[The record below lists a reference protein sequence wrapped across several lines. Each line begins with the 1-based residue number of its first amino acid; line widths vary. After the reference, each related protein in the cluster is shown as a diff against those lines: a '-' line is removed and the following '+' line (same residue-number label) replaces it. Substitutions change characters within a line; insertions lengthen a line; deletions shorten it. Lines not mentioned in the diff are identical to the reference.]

1 MTDGAESVRF
11 SFAQV
16 HHAANEAADDLLGV
30 IENDEHTTDLVN
42 LLVNVMLHYLEH
54 PDHGLTDAIEANY
67 SEEADEVLRWVG
79 G

>member
-1 MTDGAESVRF
+1 MRY

-16 HHAANEAADDLLGV
+16 QQAANDAADDVLTV
-30 IENDEHTTDLVN
+30 IESDEQITDLVN
-42 LLVNVMLHYLEH
+42 LLVNATLHYLEH

-67 SEEADEVLRWVG
+67 SEDAEEVLGWVG